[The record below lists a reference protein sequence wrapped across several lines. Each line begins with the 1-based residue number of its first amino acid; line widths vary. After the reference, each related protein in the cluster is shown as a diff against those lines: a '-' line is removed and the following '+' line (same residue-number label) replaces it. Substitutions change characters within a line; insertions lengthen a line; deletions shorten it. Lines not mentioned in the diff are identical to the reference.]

1 MNIDD
6 IRQAFDRDGFAV
18 VKDILG
24 PDRLRDLLHNVER
37 YRTQIAPT
45 FPEGHEGAMY
55 LDPTNHK
62 TLIRMNKMHE
72 NDAYFRTMPMAEPW
86 LPLAEKLLGERVE
99 LVNVVYFNKPPRSVQ
114 ANHPSPPHQDNFYY
128 QLDPASLMSFWIP
141 LVRVD
146 AENGC
151 LRYVAGSHHKGIR
164 EHTSSSIYGFSQGM
178 ADYGPDDWG
187 NERRVALSPGHAIA
201 HHCMTIHRADAN
213 ESDTCDRVAM
223 VMIYQGESA
232 RVDEAWR
239 ARHLENVRRQQENL
253 GRKATAGNS

>member
-1 MNIDD
+1 LNIDD

-24 PDRLRDLLHNVER
+24 PD
-37 YRTQIAPT
+37 
-45 FPEGHEGAMY
+45 
-55 LDPTNHK
+55 
-62 TLIRMNKMHE
+62 
-72 NDAYFRTMPMAEPW
+72 
-86 LPLAEKLLGERVE
+86 
-99 LVNVVYFNKPPRSVQ
+99 
-114 ANHPSPPHQDNFYY
+114 
-128 QLDPASLMSFWIP
+128 
-141 LVRVD
+141 
-146 AENGC
+146 
-151 LRYVAGSHHKGIR
+151 
-164 EHTSSSIYGFSQGM
+164 
-178 ADYGPDDWG
+178 DWV

-213 ESDTCDRVAM
+213 ESDKRDRVAM